1 MHVELPRIEET
12 RLGRISISAHAIA
25 QIVERVVDECYGV
38 MDVGP
43 SGRVRRLLALSPT
56 RRVGIRR
63 LDGGIALALR
73 LVVADGLNLAEVA
86 SVVRARTGYEVERM
100 TGLAVSS
107 VEVQI
112 DDVRA
117 PD

>member
-1 MHVELPRIEET
+1 VQLPRIEET

-25 QIVERVVDECYGV
+25 QIVERALDECYGV

-43 SGRVRRLLALSPT
+43 SGRVSRLLALSPT
-56 RRVGIRR
+56 RRVTVRQE
-63 LDGGIALALR
+63 DGGIALGLR

-86 SVVRARTGYEVERM
+86 STVRARAGYELERM

-112 DDVRA
+112 DDVRP

>member
-1 MHVELPRIEET
+1 MELPHLEET
-12 RLGRISISAHAIA
+12 RLGRISITGHAIA
-25 QIVERVVDECYGV
+25 QIVERTVDECYGV
-38 MDVGP
+38 VDVGP

-56 RRVGIRR
+56 RRVTVRH
-63 LDGGIALALR
+63 LDGGIALTLR

-86 SVVRARTGYEVERM
+86 ATVRSRVAYEVERM